1 MRYRA
6 LPGFRDFYPEEMA
19 TRRWVERAWHRASR
33 EAGFAE
39 IDGPVLEPLELLTA
53 KSGDEITQQLYVF
66 SDKGDRQ
73 VALRPE
79 MTPTLARMVGARA
92 GALPKPIKWYSVP
105 QFFRYEKP
113 QRGRGREFI
122 QWNVDVVGS
131 AEPAADAEA
140 IAVALRALEILGVG
154 AADVVLRL
162 NDRSFV
168 SRLLRGLDIGEAEEL
183 QVLACVDKLE
193 RDERAAERL
202 AELLGEPRAAE
213 IRGWCQRFPAER
225 ADELGPL
232 LEALADFGLS
242 PWVEP
247 AFAVVRGL
255 AYYTGPVWE
264 IFDRGRK
271 LRAVAGG
278 GRYDRLIA
286 ELGGPPLE
294 ALGFGMGDMVLGEL
308 LRDLGRLPEPPP
320 RADVFVVPIGAEMLS
335 AARQVLARL
344 RQRGLSADSPYTAL
358 RVGRAL
364 KAADAAGARRAV
376 LVGADEWADGCVRVK
391 ELASGDER
399 IVPLDELD

>member
-19 TRRWVERAWHRASR
+19 TRRWVERAWHRASH

-66 SDKGDRQ
+66 SDKADRQ

-92 GALPKPIKWYSVP
+92 AALPKPIKWYSVP

-131 AEPAADAEA
+131 AERAADAEA
-140 IAVALRALEILGVG
+140 VAVALRALEMLGIG
-154 AADVVLRL
+154 AGDVVVRL

-168 SRLLRGLDIGEAEEL
+168 SRLLRGLDVSEAEEPA
-183 QVLACVDKLE
+183 VLACVDKLE
-193 RDERAAERL
+193 RDERAAGRL

-213 IRGWCQRFPAER
+213 IRAWCERFPAER

-232 LEALADFGLS
+232 LEALADFGLAD
-242 PWVEP
+242 WVEP
-247 AFAVVRGL
+247 AFGVVRGL

-264 IFDRGRK
+264 IFDRARK
-271 LRAVAGG
+271 LRSVAGG
-278 GRYDRLIA
+278 GRYDGLIA

-294 ALGFGMGDMVLGEL
+294 ALGFGMGDIVLGEL
-308 LRDLGRLPEPPP
+308 LRDLGRLPEAPP
-320 RADVFVVPIGAEMLS
+320 RAEVFVVPIGAEMLG

-399 IVPLDELD
+399 VVRLDELD

>member
-1 MRYRA
+1 
-6 LPGFRDFYPEEMA
+6 
-19 TRRWVERAWHRASR
+19 
-33 EAGFAE
+33 
-39 IDGPVLEPLELLTA
+39 
-53 KSGDEITQQLYVF
+53 
-66 SDKGDRQ
+66 
-73 VALRPE
+73 

-131 AEPAADAEA
+131 AERAADAEA

-162 NDRSFV
+162 NDRSLV
-168 SRLLRGLDIGEAEEL
+168 SRLLRGLDIGEAEEP

-193 RDERAAERL
+193 RDEHAAERL
-202 AELLGEPRAAE
+202 AGLLGESRAAE
-213 IRGWCQRFPAER
+213 IRGWCERFPAER
-225 ADELGPL
+225 AEELAPL
-232 LEALADFGLS
+232 LEALSDFGLAD
-242 PWVEP
+242 WVEP
-247 AFAVVRGL
+247 AFGVVRGL

-264 IFDRGRK
+264 IFARGRK
-271 LRAVAGG
+271 LRSIAGG
-278 GRYDRLIA
+278 GRYDGLIA

-308 LRDLGRLPEPPP
+308 LRDLGRVPEPPP
-320 RADVFVVPIGAEMLS
+320 RADVFVVPIGAEMLG

-344 RQRGLSADSPYTAL
+344 RQRGLSADGPYTAL

-391 ELASGDER
+391 EMQSGEER
-399 IVPLDELD
+399 VVPLDELD